1 MTDNLTSLRIC
12 IERPLPEEEHIMQ
25 SISEQSNSKHH
36 FKKLSA
42 AFVTQK
48 MWPKDTTIKI
58 SFNASPN
65 TIKNVDWTPM
75 SVLEGM
81 RNNNGSPVILD
92 PIEKEIRKLSPFEAV
107 KKIVRERIQ
116 PLVGL
121 KFVFVPQG
129 GNIRVSFNPHGGSY
143 SLVGTD
149 CLKSKDKSTMNLGWL
164 DAGTIMHE
172 FCHVLG
178 MIHEH
183 QNPKGKPIPWD
194 DSAVY
199 QWAKQTQGWDQNT
212 AYHNI
217 IERYNVDQLNASKFD
232 PKSVMLYFFPPQ
244 LTTNHQGTNNNH
256 RISPEDAI
264 YISEIYP
271 GGQLSPEEFY
281 KHVYGESLEKAE
293 EGGWKLHLMVK
304 PILVILTGIVVLFV
318 IYWVIRFF
326 MKKRKNT
333 KGDNYKNF
341 SQWKKYHGEPQSSS
355 QSYRPSRFS

>member
-1 MTDNLTSLRIC
+1 MTDNLTHLRIC
-12 IERPLPEEEHIMQ
+12 VERPLPGEEHVMKR
-25 SISEQSNSKHH
+25 ISEKSNSNHH

-42 AFVTQK
+42 AFVSQK

-65 TIKNVDWTPM
+65 TLKNVDWTPM

-81 RNNNGSPVILD
+81 RNNDGSPVLLD
-92 PIEKEIRKLSPFEAV
+92 PIEKEIRKLSPIEAV

-121 KFVFVPQG
+121 KFVFVSQG
-129 GNIRVSFNPHGGSY
+129 GNVRVSFNPNGGAY

-149 CLKSKDKSTMNLGWL
+149 CLKSEEQSTMNLGWL
-164 DAGTIMHE
+164 DAGTIIHE
-172 FCHVLG
+172 FGHVLG

-199 QWAKQTQGWDQNT
+199 QWAKQTQGWDHDT
-212 AYHNI
+212 TYHNI
-217 IERYNVDQLNASKFD
+217 IERYNVDQLNASEFD
-232 PKSVMLYFFPPQ
+232 PQSVMLYFFPPQ
-244 LTTNHQGTNNNH
+244 LTTNHKGTNNNH

-264 YISEIYP
+264 YISKVYP

-281 KHVYGESLEKAE
+281 EHVYGESLNQAE
-293 EGGWKLHLMVK
+293 GEGKTTWKT
-304 PILVILTGIVVLFV
+304 ILFV
-318 IYWVIRFF
+318 LAGLVALFMIYWIIRFF
-326 MKKRKNT
+326 VKKRKST
-333 KGDNYKNF
+333 KGGSYKNF
-341 SQWKKYHGEPQSSS
+341 SHWNKSRGGSQSPH
-355 QSYRPSRFS
+355 SYRPLRFS